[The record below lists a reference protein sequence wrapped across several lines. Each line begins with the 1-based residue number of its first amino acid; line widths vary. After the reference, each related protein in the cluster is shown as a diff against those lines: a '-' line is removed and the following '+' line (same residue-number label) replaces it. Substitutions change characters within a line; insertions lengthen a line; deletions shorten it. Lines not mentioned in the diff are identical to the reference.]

1 MDHDAPRPDPESFL
15 SEANAEAGQG
25 GQPGSAPGRLKI
37 FLGASPGVGKTYAM
51 LEEAR
56 TDDAAGIDVVVALAE
71 THGRAETGV
80 LLTHLQQ
87 LPRRMVT
94 YRGRQMSEMDLDAL
108 LERRPRLA
116 LIDELAH
123 TNVPGARHPK
133 RWQDVQEVLAAGIDV
148 YTTLNIQHIDSLN
161 DVVARITGVRVQET
175 VPDAILQRADEI
187 RMIDLPA
194 EDLIKRMREGKV
206 YMPVEAGR
214 ALLNFFSK
222 PNLTALRELALR
234 TAASRVDAEMLA
246 LNQGNGRLATQ
257 DRLMVCLDDPTT
269 AKALVR
275 AGRRM
280 TDRARIPWIVATVIT
295 PEIERRGPEAAGN
308 MADALSLA
316 ERLGAEVQI
325 LRADRADVAD
335 ELLAAARRHKASRL
349 ILGRAVGGGWWQKL
363 MARIMPPLSE
373 HVLEKAVDFEV
384 TILAPTAEYA
394 APSPRPR
401 HKITG
406 WPIQFIEALGVT
418 AISTLIAAPFD
429 RFVPVASLAVIYLV
443 GVLSMGMRR
452 GIAGAVLASV
462 MGFLAYNYFFTSPY
476 FSLRVASHESVVALL
491 VFTVS
496 ALFTGSLAGRL
507 KQQIEFMRV
516 TQARLQTLYDFARK
530 IASASTTDDVLWA
543 AAAHIAHSLEC
554 HSLILMP
561 DEAGDLQQV
570 QGFPSIEEDLA
581 PQIFAAALWAY
592 QKNLPAGAGTDT
604 LPATDWMFL
613 PLATQGAPIGAIGVR
628 FLDRAR
634 GRDPETR
641 RLLAA
646 VEDQV
651 AVAVERI
658 KIESDLERARLA
670 SQTETLRAALL
681 NSVSHDLRTPLVTV
695 IGSLSAITGGEV
707 DPVTTRAL
715 AQGALA
721 EAERLDRYVAN
732 LLSMTRLGHGALVAR
747 RVPTDLAEL
756 IGRALADLA
765 GPLAAYR
772 VIVDLAP
779 ELPPAM
785 IDPVLIGQS
794 LVNLMEN
801 ATKYAAENSLIRI
814 SARSERGQIALCVED
829 EGPGIPPPERARVF
843 ELFHRAVQGDGQP
856 AGTGI
861 GLAIV
866 KGMVEANDGTVAAIE
881 PPSGQGAAIRMLLP
895 VAGAPLADPQ
905 PWAKP
910 AEQGHG

>member
-1 MDHDAPRPDPESFL
+1 MDHDAPRPDPETFL
-15 SEANAEAGQG
+15 SEANAEAG
-25 GQPGSAPGRLKI
+25 PDLPAGSAPGRLKI

-56 TDDAAGIDVVVALAE
+56 ADHGAGIDTVVALAE
-71 THGRAETGV
+71 THGRAETAA
-80 LLTHLQQ
+80 LLAHLEQ
-87 LPRRMVT
+87 LPRRIVT
-94 YRGRQMSEMDLDAL
+94 YRGRQISEMDLDGL
-108 LERRPRLA
+108 LARHPRLA

-133 RWQDVQEVLAAGIDV
+133 RWQDVEEVLAAGIDV

-234 TAASRVDAEMLA
+234 TAASRVDADMLA

-257 DRLMVCLDDPTT
+257 DRLMVCLDDPAS

-295 PEIERRGPEAAGN
+295 PEIERRGPAAAGA
-308 MADALSLA
+308 MADALAVA

-325 LRADRADVAD
+325 LRADRADVVD
-335 ELLAAARRHKASRL
+335 ELLAAGRRHKASRL
-349 ILGRAVGGGWWQKL
+349 ILGRRIGAGWWQRL
-363 MARIMPPLSE
+363 LARIMPPLSE
-373 HVLEKAVDFEV
+373 RILEKAVDFEV
-384 TILAPTAEYA
+384 TVLAPTSEP
-394 APSPRPR
+394 APRREKAPRR
-401 HKITG
+401 ALG
-406 WPIQFIEALGVT
+406 WPILLAEAVGVT
-418 AISTLIAAPFD
+418 VISTAIATPFD

-443 GVLSMGMRR
+443 GVLSIGMRR

-462 MGFLAYNYFFTSPY
+462 LGFLAYNYFFTSPY
-476 FSLRVASHESVVALL
+476 YSLRVASHESVVALL

-516 TQARLQTLYDFARK
+516 TQARTQTLYDFARK

-561 DEAGDLQQV
+561 DGAGDLQQV
-570 QGFPSIEEDLA
+570 QGFPSVEEDLA

-592 QKNLPAGAGTDT
+592 QKNVPAGAGTDT
-604 LPATDWMFL
+604 LPASDWMFL

-628 FLDRAR
+628 FLDPAR

-641 RLLAA
+641 RLWPRS
-646 VEDQV
+646 
-651 AVAVERI
+651 RI
-658 KIESDLERARLA
+658 RSPSPSSASRSNPISNARVWP
-670 SQTETLRAALL
+670 R
-681 NSVSHDLRTPLVTV
+681 RPR
-695 IGSLSAITGGEV
+695 
-707 DPVTTRAL
+707 PC
-715 AQGALA
+715 
-721 EAERLDRYVAN
+721 
-732 LLSMTRLGHGALVAR
+732 AR
-747 RVPTDLAEL
+747 R
-756 IGRALADLA
+756 
-765 GPLAAYR
+765 
-772 VIVDLAP
+772 
-779 ELPPAM
+779 
-785 IDPVLIGQS
+785 
-794 LVNLMEN
+794 
-801 ATKYAAENSLIRI
+801 
-814 SARSERGQIALCVED
+814 
-829 EGPGIPPPERARVF
+829 F
-843 ELFHRAVQGDGQP
+843 
-856 AGTGI
+856 
-861 GLAIV
+861 
-866 KGMVEANDGTVAAIE
+866 
-881 PPSGQGAAIRMLLP
+881 
-895 VAGAPLADPQ
+895 
-905 PWAKP
+905 
-910 AEQGHG
+910 